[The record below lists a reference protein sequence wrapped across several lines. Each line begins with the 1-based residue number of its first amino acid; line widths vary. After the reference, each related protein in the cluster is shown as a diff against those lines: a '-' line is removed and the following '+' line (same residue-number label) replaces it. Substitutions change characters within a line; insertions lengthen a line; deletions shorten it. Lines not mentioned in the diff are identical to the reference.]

1 MNQNYVTTFVSLL
14 SGVLLLVTLTLAFA
28 KDGVQVRSYKQSGG
42 GQQVLLKWASVG
54 IVGGMFFLYVAIES
68 SVGGWIAT
76 LVERAPSGVGRT
88 WVLAPSLFWGG
99 LLAGRGIVPLLL
111 KRMRE
116 RTLALASLVV
126 ATTGMCVLV
135 LSSPW
140 QWLTAA
146 GLVVGFGLAAVFP
159 ITIPLLSRF
168 QEREKRIA
176 GPMFALAGL
185 GGRTRPWLG
194 GTIPRSIASV
204 HTAFPPPP
212 LCICLLP

>member
-1 MNQNYVTTFVSLL
+1 
-14 SGVLLLVTLTLAFA
+14 
-28 KDGVQVRSYKQSGG
+28 
-42 GQQVLLKWASVG
+42 
-54 IVGGMFFLYVAIES
+54 MFFLYVAIES
-68 SVGGWIAT
+68 SVGGCIAT

-88 WVLAPSLFWGG
+88 WVWAPSLFWGG

-126 ATTGMCVLV
+126 ATAGMCVLV

-159 ITIPLLSRF
+159 ITIALLSRF
-168 QEREKRIA
+168 QAREKRIA
-176 GPMFALAGL
+176 GPMFALAGHGGPTMPWPL
-185 GGRTRPWLG
+185 GVISTSFCSLHTGLIAPLLGSGLLLWLHVIG
-194 GTIPRSIASV
+194 NDGD
-204 HTAFPPPP
+204 
-212 LCICLLP
+212 